1 MAVEPKNPHVDEK
14 WSPSERIRRQMRARY
29 ARRVAAEREAARAIE
44 LHLAEATEP
53 DDWQERHSPTEAVEV
68 RIDQKRTKQT
78 AIRRKMDARM
88 WDAMTLAEERA
99 AECILA
105 AVLIRTGEVGVKV
118 QRFDKSPPGPDCA
131 ASDRADR
138 QADLLQ
144 RYDRWV
150 EDARLEGLSPSDVI
164 QIIVH
169 GQSCGQQ
176 DRERRQRN
184 GTAKAHLIQA
194 LALFAVQQGWQ
205 R

>member
-1 MAVEPKNPHVDEK
+1 MSVKAT
-14 WSPSERIRRQMRARY
+14 
-29 ARRVAAEREAARAIE
+29 AARLMELRLIEAI
-44 LHLAEATEP
+44 EP
-53 DDWQERHSPTEAVEV
+53 DDWQERHSPTEDVEV
-68 RIDQKRTKQT
+68 RIDQKRTKQLCK
-78 AIRRKMDARM
+78 RRKPDARM
-88 WDAMTLAEERA
+88 FEAMTDAEERA
-99 AECILA
+99 ADCIHS

-118 QRFDKSPPGPDCA
+118 QSFDRAAPGPDCA

-144 RYDRWV
+144 RYDRWIAA
-150 EDARLEGLSPSDVI
+150 ARAQGLSPSDVI

-169 GQSCGQQ
+169 GQSCAQQ

-205 R
+205 C